1 MGFRFKKSF
10 KIAPGVKLNLNK
22 KSAGITL
29 GGKGAHYTV
38 NTKGKKTSSVGIPG
52 TGLYYQSSKTSGKS
66 KAVKPNTSNNKNGCM
81 SLFVLFLAIAF
92 FPLGLYIIWK
102 HTKWN
107 KNVKIIAS
115 SVLILFWIFAVIVG
129 MTTEPTEPTQQDF
142 DTVETTTAQET
153 TTQETTEQTTEQ
165 STTSPKPVEKKTE
178 KQETTIKTSGKTVY
192 ITPYGKKYHFDPDC
206 AGENGFS
213 ISLEEAKKL
222 NEACEKCVD

>member
-38 NTKGKKTSSVGIPG
+38 NTKGKRTSSVGIPG

-66 KAVKPNTSNNKNGCM
+66 KAGNPNTSGNRAGCIP
-81 SLFVLFLAIAF
+81 LFILFLAIAF

-102 HTKWN
+102 RTKWN
-107 KNVKIIAS
+107 KNIKIIAS
-115 SVLILFWIFAVIVG
+115 SVLILFWIFAAVVG
-129 MTTEPTEPTQQDF
+129 MTTEPTEPTQADF

-165 STTSPKPVEKKTE
+165 STTSPKPTGKETE
-178 KQETTIKTSGKTVY
+178 KQETTMKTSGKMVY